1 MNVVAD
7 HQELVGI
14 VKPYIKRQRDKAH
27 WPDDQQVEDD
37 LAEAQAL
44 AVALKLH
51 PAFTM
56 RINLSQPRP
65 ATLMGSGQIEQ
76 FKEML
81 HQHGAPLLYV
91 DHPLTPIQQ
100 RNLEKAL
107 DAKVID
113 RHGLILEIF
122 ADRAATHEGRLQ
134 VELAQQTYL
143 RSRLVRS
150 WTHLE
155 RQRGGVGFMAG
166 PGESQLEIDRRLIA
180 NRIKKIKAD
189 LAKVVAGRTLQRRGR
204 QQSSMPLIALVGYTN
219 SGKSTLFNR
228 LTKSQAF
235 AHDMVFATLDPTIRR
250 VHLPATAEQKDN
262 NGSVSGNG
270 SGGDDGAT
278 ILLSDTVGFIRDIPT
293 QLIAAFQ
300 ATLEEVVHADLLLHV
315 YDVSSA
321 EAPRRVETVNQTL
334 ANLFGQRD
342 LPMPPVWMIANK
354 LDRVEPGAELFA
366 PPGQHPMLLS
376 ALTGQGC
383 DKLLEELL
391 RWLKSHRLVHEK
403 LL

>member
-14 VKPYIKRQRDKAH
+14 VKPYIKRQRDKIH

-65 ATLMGSGQIEQ
+65 ATLMGTGHIEQ
-76 FKEML
+76 LKEML

-262 NGSVSGNG
+262 NGSGNG

-342 LPMPPVWMIANK
+342 LLMPPVWMIANK

>member
-14 VKPYIKRQRDKAH
+14 VKPYIKRQRDKIH

-76 FKEML
+76 LKEML

>member
-14 VKPYIKRQRDKAH
+14 VKPYIKRQRDKIH

-65 ATLMGSGQIEQ
+65 ATLMGTGHIEQ
-76 FKEML
+76 LKEML

-262 NGSVSGNG
+262 NGSGRGNG

>member
-65 ATLMGSGQIEQ
+65 ATLMGTGHIEQ
-76 FKEML
+76 LKEML

>member
-14 VKPYIKRQRDKAH
+14 VKPYIKRQRDKIH

-56 RINLSQPRP
+56 RINHSQPRP

-76 FKEML
+76 LKEML

-134 VELAQQTYL
+134 VGLAQQTYL

>member
-1 MNVVAD
+1 MNVAAD

-14 VKPYIKRQRDKAH
+14 VKPYIKRQRDKAY

-44 AVALKLH
+44 AVALKLY

-65 ATLMGSGQIEQ
+65 ATLMGTGHIEQ
-76 FKEML
+76 LKEML

-262 NGSVSGNG
+262 NGSGSGNG

-366 PPGQHPMLLS
+366 PPGQHPTLLS

>member
-14 VKPYIKRQRDKAH
+14 VKPYIKRQRDKIH

-65 ATLMGSGQIEQ
+65 ATLMGTGHIEQ
-76 FKEML
+76 LKEML

>member
-1 MNVVAD
+1 M
-7 HQELVGI
+7 
-14 VKPYIKRQRDKAH
+14 H
-27 WPDDQQVEDD
+27 WPDDQQVADD
-37 LAEAQAL
+37 LAEAEAL

-51 PAFTM
+51 PAFTI
-56 RINLSQPRP
+56 RINLTQPRP
-65 ATLMGSGQIEQ
+65 ATLMGTGHIEQ
-76 FKEML
+76 LKEML

-155 RQRGGVGFMAG
+155 RQRGGVGFLAG

-180 NRIKKIKAD
+180 NRIRKIKAD
-189 LAKVVAGRTLQRRGR
+189 LAKVVAGRTQQRRGR
-204 QQSSMPLIALVGYTN
+204 QQSSMPLVALVGYTN

-228 LTKSQAF
+228 LTKAQAF

-250 VHLPATAEQKDN
+250 VHLPAAKVGDHGMPGAGEYDGHADAADRALADTSKTA
-262 NGSVSGNG
+262 
-270 SGGDDGAT
+270 GAT

-300 ATLEEVVHADLLLHV
+300 ATLEEVVRADLLLHV

-334 ANLFGQRD
+334 ANLFAQRD

-383 DKLLEELL
+383 DNLLGDLWQ
-391 RWLKSHRLVHEK
+391 WLKTHRLVHEK

>member
-76 FKEML
+76 LKEML

-262 NGSVSGNG
+262 NGSGSGNG